1 MVNFLCMNLS
11 YWLSAVFIQMSNS
24 ELKHWFYKS
33 KKWSN
38 GSVKQPR
45 SQGSLLLIE
54 KPWERVWSVSLFT
67 QLFTQDHKINLV
79 PRRSRCGQSWTL
91 PWAVTSSQ
99 TSHGQRVKRERLG
112 TRLSQN
118 EAIFTLFLDSFCACA
133 KTIPD
138 RASVLTQD
146 FGANSVMCL

>member
-1 MVNFLCMNLS
+1 MANFLCMNLS

-45 SQGSLLLIE
+45 PQGSLLLIE

-79 PRRSRCGQSWTL
+79 PRRSRRGQSWTL

-118 EAIFTLFLDSFCACA
+118 EAIFTLFLDSLRESCL
-133 KTIPD
+133 TW
-138 RASVLTQD
+138 VL
-146 FGANSVMCL
+146 FWVNPLSR

>member
-11 YWLSAVFIQMSNS
+11 YWLSAVFIHMSNS

-79 PRRSRCGQSWTL
+79 PRRSRRGQSWTL

-99 TSHGQRVKRERLG
+99 TSHGLGCHKMRLYSHYSWIAFAPAQKPYRIG
-112 TRLSQN
+112 LLN
-118 EAIFTLFLDSFCACA
+118 
-133 KTIPD
+133 

-146 FGANSVMCL
+146 FGANSVMCM